1 MRRRKPKTMAKKTG
15 TDDKMVVV
23 EEPTYSGT
31 GTTMVAGNEGDLFL
45 MEPIL

>member
-15 TDDKMVVV
+15 TDDKMVV
-23 EEPTYSGT
+23 PTYSGT